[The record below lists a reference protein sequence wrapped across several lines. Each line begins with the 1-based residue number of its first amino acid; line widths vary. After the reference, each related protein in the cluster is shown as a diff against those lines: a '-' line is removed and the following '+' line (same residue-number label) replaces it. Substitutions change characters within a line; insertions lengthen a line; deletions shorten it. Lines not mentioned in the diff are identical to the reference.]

1 MQQVNT
7 DAIKMF
13 FNNVDGEIQTI
24 TKNIDDVESMGSID
38 YDKLWGDVTPSPI
51 KLKKKGLAVEF

>member
-13 FNNVDGEIQTI
+13 FNNVDGEIQKI
-24 TKNIDDVESMGSID
+24 TKNIDELESMGSID
-38 YDKLWGDVTPSPI
+38 YDKIWGDVIPTP
-51 KLKKKGLAVEF
+51 KAN